1 MINDGIDSNIECYQF
16 HNIFANYFENSLM
29 LFLLGMSYRKHV
41 INRLQDVKN
50 FSKKTYLV
58 LESVSKK

>member
-41 INRLQDVKN
+41 INR
-50 FSKKTYLV
+50 
-58 LESVSKK
+58 